1 MLGPSIIGTNN
12 PTATEIVRIRHTID
26 VLKRNEDGL
35 LEKLTNI
42 MDGSDSMLLS
52 DLREHA
58 SEISWGW
65 QDLKRLVETLP
76 DGFLDKHL
84 WLLECTNGLERS
96 MSLCEGIESKFP
108 VTCIPS

>member
-1 MLGPSIIGTNN
+1 MSRSSITRTNN
-12 PTATEIVRIRHTID
+12 PTATEMVRIRHTID
-26 VLKRNEDGL
+26 VLKRNEDRL

-52 DLREHA
+52 DLRQHA

-76 DGFLDKHL
+76 DGFWDKHL
-84 WLLECTNGLERS
+84 WLLECANGLERG
-96 MSLCEGIESKFP
+96 MSLCEGIERKFP
-108 VTCIPS
+108 VICIPS